1 MTAEVNQVACEKT
14 KSIQKIT
21 NQMKMLA
28 LNALIESSRA
38 GAQGAGFAVVAQEV
52 RNVGQQ
58 VETIAR
64 ELESQLTN
72 RTGNLMTSIA
82 QMADRSRGERMVD
95 LSLNAIELIDRNLYE
110 RTCDVRW
117 WATDSAVVD
126 CAAAPDAAAVA
137 HVSERLAVILG
148 AYTVYLDLW
157 LCDLD
162 GNVLANGR
170 ADRFNVVGQNV
181 ASTKWFRAARALR
194 SGDDY
199 AAGDVECQPLLGN
212 AQVATYCASVRA
224 GGKANGKPTGVLAIH
239 FDWEPQARAIVQG
252 VRVGAADKARVLL
265 VDSNFR
271 VIAASDGQ
279 GLLTERVSLPLEGRR
294 SGFYQDRSGALI
306 AFHATPGYE
315 TYKGLGWFGVIQ
327 AGAGIGAR
335 EVQHPSLSAMP
346 PKSLATMS
354 QSPLASKSYFWCGP
368 YSVGRATKAVFRPI
382 LLRGFQVAVVG
393 GDHHHLLRR
402 QAEQFRRA
410 EIGFRIGLVVLE
422 QFRRHDEVP
431 RQAGELRHV
440 GQQRDVAVG
449 ERRDDVF
456 LLQPRQPRHAVR
468 PRMQAVPAHGE
479 VVQIGLAQSLDR
491 KLRDQLFQ
499 RSAGAAY
506 PGSDSRARDACAP
519 RPSRPCRRRASRR
532 PTRSS
537 RP

>member
-1 MTAEVNQVACEKT
+1 MSVALRSQTATIAKQPANAAGAEDEADVSALIARLTAEVNQVACEKT

-126 CAAAPDAAAVA
+126 CAAAPEPAAVA

-162 GNVLANGR
+162 GNVRANGR
-170 ADRFNVVGQNV
+170 ADRFGVVGQNV
-181 ASTKWFRAARALR
+181 AHTKWFRGARDLR

-199 AAGDVECQPLLGN
+199 AVGDVECQPLLGN
-212 AQVATYCASVRA
+212 AQVVTYCASVRA
-224 GGKANGKPTGVLAIH
+224 GGKANAKPIGVLAIH

-294 SGFYQDRSGALI
+294 SGFSQDRSGALI
-306 AFHATPGYE
+306 AFHTTPGYE

-327 AGAGIGAR
+327 
-335 EVQHPSLSAMP
+335 
-346 PKSLATMS
+346 
-354 QSPLASKSYFWCGP
+354 
-368 YSVGRATKAVFRPI
+368 
-382 LLRGFQVAVVG
+382 G
-393 GDHHHLLRR
+393 G
-402 QAEQFRRA
+402 
-410 EIGFRIGLVVLE
+410 
-422 QFRRHDEVP
+422 
-431 RQAGELRHV
+431 
-440 GQQRDVAVG
+440 
-449 ERRDDVF
+449 
-456 LLQPRQPRHAVR
+456 
-468 PRMQAVPAHGE
+468 
-479 VVQIGLAQSLDR
+479 
-491 KLRDQLFQ
+491 
-499 RSAGAAY
+499 
-506 PGSDSRARDACAP
+506 
-519 RPSRPCRRRASRR
+519 
-532 PTRSS
+532 T
-537 RP
+537 